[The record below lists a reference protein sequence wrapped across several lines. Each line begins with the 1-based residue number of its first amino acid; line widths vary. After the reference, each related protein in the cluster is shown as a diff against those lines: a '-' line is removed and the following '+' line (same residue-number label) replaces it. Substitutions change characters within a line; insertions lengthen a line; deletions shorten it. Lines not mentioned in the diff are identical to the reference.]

1 MTLARFV
8 QTGIE
13 YLSQVKL
20 IPAGSGSPPLKL
32 KSMNYAKIEVSRHQ
46 RTVELSLTGELDLG
60 TAALLVRE
68 IEQRLEDGARVF
80 RVDLRNVSF
89 LDSAGVKA
97 LLCCLRSVRVRG
109 GRMLLARPST
119 QVRRI
124 FSALGFECFLLP
136 AA

>member
-1 MTLARFV
+1 M
-8 QTGIE
+8 
-13 YLSQVKL
+13 S
-20 IPAGSGSPPLKL
+20 
-32 KSMNYAKIEVSRHQ
+32 YAKIEVSRHL
-46 RTVELSLTGELDLG
+46 RTVEISLTGEFDLG
-60 TAALLVRE
+60 SASLLVGE

-109 GRMLLARPST
+109 GRLLLARPSSP
-119 QVRRI
+119 VRRV
-124 FSALGFECFLLP
+124 FAALGLDCFLQP

>member
-1 MTLARFV
+1 M
-8 QTGIE
+8 
-13 YLSQVKL
+13 
-20 IPAGSGSPPLKL
+20 
-32 KSMNYAKIEVSRHQ
+32 KIEVARH
-46 RTVELSLTGELDLG
+46 RKTVDVTLTGEFDVN
-60 TAALLVRE
+60 TAAVLVRD
-68 IEQRLEDGARVF
+68 IEQRLDEGARVF

-119 QVRRI
+119 QVRKI
-124 FSALGFECFLLP
+124 FAALGFECFLMP